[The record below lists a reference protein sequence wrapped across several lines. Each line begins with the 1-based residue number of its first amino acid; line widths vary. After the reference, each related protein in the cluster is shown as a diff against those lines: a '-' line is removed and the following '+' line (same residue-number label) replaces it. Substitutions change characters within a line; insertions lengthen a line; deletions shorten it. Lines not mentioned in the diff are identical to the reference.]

1 MLINLGDLAIKPEV
15 KKKPENIS
23 GSKTTTSSYLV
34 LITIVIGVGAWLAYD
49 KGLLGSDFSFEN
61 KKTNTS
67 AINQP
72 QSQSQSQSQAS
83 PPVPANKPLPTFKS
97 ITLLLFP
104 TQVGTGS
111 PTILNIK
118 RETDLKEFIS
128 KIEDELS
135 SENVAVKVMIASD
148 YANTKNDF
156 SDMTN
161 SFLIANLSSLLK
173 LNLKKAPIEPIAT
186 ISPHVKFACFEEAAI
201 LVRAD
206 SGINSIGDLK
216 DKRMLVEGVAEAPSI
231 IFNKF
236 TDEVNTE
243 AKGIYSTINFQTEKA
258 PFMEGL
264 RFGVADVLF
273 LNMQAIQFDGYY
285 TILGRLGEQN
295 KLPDFDDLK
304 VLHLTHYR
312 LPCGLL
318 MSSADIP
325 LEARAEFLSNLNKF
339 LEKESNRELF
349 EKNIGIKSF
358 TSTPVETWTKSV
370 EFMNNF
376 SVESPPGKTVLEK
389 IVDIPKVKD

>member
-1 MLINLGDLAIKPEV
+1 MIKDCSVPILA
-15 KKKPENIS
+15 
-23 GSKTTTSSYLV
+23 SK
-34 LITIVIGVGAWLAYD
+34 I
-49 KGLLGSDFSFEN
+49 

-72 QSQSQSQSQAS
+72 QPQSQSQSQAS